1 MSLFDLE
8 WKTTINEEDIKRMNE
23 AINRL
28 FILKKPNNSAPKS
41 IKGDYDLSIHG
52 NKIVLVDNIEGTSV
66 EAKCSP
72 EDNFD
77 IGEGIKEAFKK
88 LNAKRE
94 EIRKEKEEEEKMTNL
109 SSFPTMCPEVLEAV
123 HLIYEDF
130 PEIETDCLL
139 YLTELQ
145 YNPNKVVQL
154 SNAAMDT
161 LKEMGRCPYCGEPM
175 QVQHYREPHPELDG
189 CPMEDMYEPYC
200 PNCDIG
206 GGDV

>member
-88 LNAKRE
+88 MNAKRE
-94 EIRKEKEEEEKMTNL
+94 EIRKEEEEEKKRIKVGDWVQVINNGRSYTTYPGWLYDRVGFQHVKKYVYGDVPPNGLIGRVIVTGNHETNKSKKL
-109 SSFPTMCPEVLEAV
+109 IGLEADDCV
-123 HLIYEDF
+123 YIIN
-130 PEIETDCLL
+130 IEGVK
-139 YLTELQ
+139 
-145 YNPNKVVQL
+145 KVKAPQ
-154 SNAAMDT
+154 
-161 LKEMGRCPYCGEPM
+161 
-175 QVQHYREPHPELDG
+175 
-189 CPMEDMYEPYC
+189 
-200 PNCDIG
+200 
-206 GGDV
+206 

>member
-1 MSLFDLE
+1 MSLFDLK
-8 WKTTINEEDIKRMNE
+8 WKTTINEGDIKRMNE

-94 EIRKEKEEEEKMTNL
+94 EIRKEKEEEEKRIKVGDWVQVIDNGRSYTTYHKWLYDKVGFQHVKKYAYGDVPPNGL
-109 SSFPTMCPEVLEAV
+109 IGRVIVIGNQELDKSKKIIGLEADDCV
-123 HLIYEDF
+123 YIIN
-130 PEIETDCLL
+130 IEGVKKVKK
-139 YLTELQ
+139 
-145 YNPNKVVQL
+145 PNQ
-154 SNAAMDT
+154 
-161 LKEMGRCPYCGEPM
+161 
-175 QVQHYREPHPELDG
+175 
-189 CPMEDMYEPYC
+189 
-200 PNCDIG
+200 
-206 GGDV
+206 

>member
-1 MSLFDLE
+1 MSLFDLK

-94 EIRKEKEEEEKMTNL
+94 EIRKEKEEEEKRIKVGDWVQVIDNGRSYTTYHKWLYDKVGFQHVKKYAYGDVPPNGL
-109 SSFPTMCPEVLEAV
+109 IGRVIVIGNHELDKSKKIIGLEA
-123 HLIYEDF
+123 D
-130 PEIETDCLL
+130 DCV
-139 YLTELQ
+139 YII
-145 YNPNKVVQL
+145 NIKGVKKVKKPNQ
-154 SNAAMDT
+154 
-161 LKEMGRCPYCGEPM
+161 
-175 QVQHYREPHPELDG
+175 
-189 CPMEDMYEPYC
+189 
-200 PNCDIG
+200 
-206 GGDV
+206 

>member
-1 MSLFDLE
+1 MSLFDLK

-94 EIRKEKEEEEKMTNL
+94 EIRKEKEEEEKRIKVGDWVQVIDNGRSYTTYHKWLYDKVGFQHVKKYAYGDVPPNGL
-109 SSFPTMCPEVLEAV
+109 IGRVIVIGNQELDKSKKIIGLEADDCV
-123 HLIYEDF
+123 YIIN
-130 PEIETDCLL
+130 IEGVKKVKK
-139 YLTELQ
+139 
-145 YNPNKVVQL
+145 PNQ
-154 SNAAMDT
+154 
-161 LKEMGRCPYCGEPM
+161 
-175 QVQHYREPHPELDG
+175 
-189 CPMEDMYEPYC
+189 
-200 PNCDIG
+200 
-206 GGDV
+206 